1 MPASAGTVFVNCAT
15 VDPAL
20 SSRLAEQ
27 GKSRNCAFVSAPV
40 FGRPDAAAAKKCLVV
55 ASGPPA
61 AMERVQRTPVSEQFL
76 SPTTCQ
82 PYNTLYTMRG
92 GTAPS

>member
-1 MPASAGTVFVNCAT
+1 MPGSAGTVFVNCAT

-20 SSRLAEQ
+20 SSRLAEL
-27 GKSRNCAFVSAPV
+27 GKARNCAFMSAPV

-61 AMERVQRTPVSEQFL
+61 AMARVRRMSASDMGEHQS
-76 SPTTCQ
+76 
-82 PYNTLYTMRG
+82 
-92 GTAPS
+92 